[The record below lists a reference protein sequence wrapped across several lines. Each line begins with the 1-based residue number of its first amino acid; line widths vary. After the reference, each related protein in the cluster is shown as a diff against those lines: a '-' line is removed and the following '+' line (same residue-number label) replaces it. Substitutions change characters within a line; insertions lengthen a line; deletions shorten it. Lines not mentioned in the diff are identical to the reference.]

1 MKIYFPELEIE
12 VEATITRDIC
22 PNHDNSTEV
31 PGYGW
36 TNPDGDEEFVCR
48 VCFED
53 PRGRGSYQITG
64 A

>member
-1 MKIYFPELEIE
+1 MKIFFVETEVE
-12 VEATITRDIC
+12 VEAHITWGIC

-36 TNPDGDEEFVCR
+36 TTPEGQEEFTCR

-53 PRGRGSYQITG
+53 PRGVGTYRITG
-64 A
+64 L